1 MGEDGSRN
9 NRCVQLSQKMKIAL
23 VYDRINKF
31 GGAERVLLSLHRLF
45 PEAPIYTLVH
55 EPRSSRWSE
64 GIQIIPTF
72 LNWFSLL
79 RQRHEWLS
87 PLAPLAFESLDLTGY
102 DIVISI
108 TSSDAKSVITK
119 PHQLHLCYCLTP
131 TRYFWSGEG
140 EYSRDIKMR
149 LIPRFI
155 KEYFRAVDFLTS
167 MRPDHYIAISD
178 EVKNRVK
185 KYYKKESSV
194 IYPSVEDKFYSI
206 SPVSYDSRDY
216 YLIVSRLVPYKKVD
230 LAIAVFNKLKLPL
243 VIIGTGSES
252 ESLKRMANSNI
263 TFVDSVDDSRLT
275 QYYRHAKA
283 VIFPQDEDFG
293 LVPLESQA
301 LGTPVI
307 AFGKGGALE
316 TVIHLKTGYL
326 FPEQTEESLAAAI
339 QTSRKITFNPQ
350 LCMENA
356 ARFNYSNFS
365 KQFSEAVN
373 NLWQQH
379 QSL

>member
-1 MGEDGSRN
+1 MKEN
-9 NRCVQLSQKMKIAL
+9 IKIAL

-45 PEAPIYTLVH
+45 PEAPIFTLVH
-55 EPRSSRWSE
+55 EPKASGWAKE
-64 GIQIIPTF
+64 IEIKPTF
-72 LNWFSLL
+72 LNHLSFL
-79 RQRHEWLS
+79 RTRHEWLA
-87 PLAPLAFESLDLTGY
+87 PIAPLAFETLNMSEFDV
-102 DIVISI
+102 VISI

-131 TRYFWSGEG
+131 TRYFWSGAG
-140 EYSRDIKMR
+140 EYAADKKI
-149 LIPRFI
+149 RFLPDLL
-155 KEYFRAVDFLTS
+155 KNYFKFVDLVTS
-167 MRPDHYIAISD
+167 VRPDHYIAISD

-185 KYYKKESSV
+185 KYYNRESSV
-194 IYPSVEDKFYSI
+194 IYPSIEDKFYTI
-206 SPVSYDSRDY
+206 PQVSYANRDY

-252 ESLKRMANSNI
+252 ESLKRMSPSNI
-263 TFVDSVDDSRLT
+263 TFVDNVDDDRLT
-275 QYYRHAKA
+275 EYYRHAKA

-293 LVPLESQA
+293 LVPLEAQA

-326 FPEQTEESLAAAI
+326 FPEQTAESLTTAI
-339 QTSRKITFNPQ
+339 LASRKIRFNPQ
-350 LCMENA
+350 LCVQNA
-356 ARFNYSNFS
+356 ARFNYATFS

-373 NLWQQH
+373 RLWHEH